1 LRCRKHIVAGPP
13 ETEAGRRIR
22 FRRSSSGEAIVRILL
37 ALAVLAGG
45 IVALDTPADA
55 ARKRAATKQ
64 TYKSAYA
71 AKSRYKDY
79 REQVECERAV
89 NEDPSGEFA
98 NYPCWARE
106 VFARGRRGDSSRW
119 D

>member
-1 LRCRKHIVAGPP
+1 
-13 ETEAGRRIR
+13 
-22 FRRSSSGEAIVRILL
+22 VRILL